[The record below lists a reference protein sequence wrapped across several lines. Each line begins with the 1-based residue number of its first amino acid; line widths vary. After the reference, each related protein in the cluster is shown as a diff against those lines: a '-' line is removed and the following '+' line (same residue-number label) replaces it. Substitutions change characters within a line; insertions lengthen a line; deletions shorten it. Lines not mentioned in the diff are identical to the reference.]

1 MTSPTPQRPTTPLTH
16 GEPVTVV
23 VADDNHHFRSGMVRA
38 LGNRDDFTVVAHAED
53 GAGALDAIRR
63 HHPDVALVDARMPV
77 LDGFALTRLVTA
89 DPDCADVTVVLLSA
103 RTDDEV
109 ADAAYAAGAHAYVE
123 KTQPRR
129 QIGDAILAALERS
142 AAP

>member
-1 MTSPTPQRPTTPLTH
+1 
-16 GEPVTVV
+16 
-23 VADDNHHFRSGMVRA
+23 MVRA

-63 HHPDVALVDARMPV
+63 HQPDVALVDARMPV

-89 DPDCADVTVVLLSA
+89 DPTCADVTVVLLSA

-109 ADAAYAAGAHAYVE
+109 AGAAYAAGAHAYVE

>member
-1 MTSPTPQRPTTPLTH
+1 MTSRTPQRPPTH
-16 GEPVTVV
+16 RSHGAPVTVV

-38 LGNRDDFTVVAHAED
+38 LGNREDFRVVAHAED

-63 HHPDVALVDARMPV
+63 HRPDVALLDARMPV
-77 LDGFALTRLVTA
+77 LDGFALARLVTA
-89 DPDCADVTVVLLSA
+89 DPRCADVTVVLLSA

-109 ADAAYAAGAHAYVE
+109 ADAAHAAGAHAYVE

-129 QIGDAILAALERS
+129 LIGDAILAAHARS

>member
-1 MTSPTPQRPTTPLTH
+1 
-16 GEPVTVV
+16 
-23 VADDNHHFRSGMVRA
+23 MVRA
-38 LGNRDDFTVVAHAED
+38 LGNRGDFRVVAHAED

-63 HHPDVALVDARMPV
+63 YRPDVALVDARMPV

-89 DPDCADVTVVLLSA
+89 DPSCAAVTVVLLSA
-103 RTDDEV
+103 RSDDEV

-129 QIGDAILAALERS
+129 QIGDAILAALERG